1 MAVVWADVVL
11 CGGGPSYLRD
21 FTGPSDSDR
30 MGPAIASRHN
40 APSRG
45 KNQRGLDRRRPTK
58 GREKKRL
65 DKNYVEQKDER
76 SMYHR
81 DWNPLGLPK
90 NEWMALSSEERVAAY
105 KKHFGQDKE
114 EPKDHQTYVQYGPRG
129 GRYTEETT
137 RDGRRYRRYF

>member
-40 APSRG
+40 APSPAQINEDLIEEDLR
-45 KNQRGLDRRRPTK
+45 K
-58 GREKKRL
+58 GREKKRI

-114 EPKDHQTYVQYGPRG
+114 EPIPSDLRSIRTARRALHGRDH
-129 GRYTEETT
+129 
-137 RDGRRYRRYF
+137 

>member
-1 MAVVWADVVL
+1 M
-11 CGGGPSYLRD
+11 
-21 FTGPSDSDR
+21 
-30 MGPAIASRHN
+30 
-40 APSRG
+40 
-45 KNQRGLDRRRPTK
+45 
-58 GREKKRL
+58 
-65 DKNYVEQKDER
+65 EQKIQK
-76 SMYHR
+76 SMYDR